1 MKSNMIKAVI
11 VCVTFSFLP
20 ISIAQAGDYDDL
32 IKAAVNNPARAET
45 NSSRDA
51 ARKPGEVI
59 KFMGVKP
66 GMTVLDMVSNGG
78 FYAEILAGVVGNEG
92 RVIAHTFAR
101 NGMNPDFA
109 YAKTIRDSEH
119 MANVVPIYADFDA
132 LDIKE
137 NTLDRIFIVQNYHD
151 LYFDRVGYG
160 VDDVQSV
167 LVMLRKGL
175 KPGGIM
181 AVIDHDANKGAPS
194 STGTTLH
201 RISSDIVKSDM
212 AKAGFE
218 LDGNLDIL
226 LNDTDDKTKGVFDPA
241 VRGKTS
247 RFILRFKNPE

>member
-1 MKSNMIKAVI
+1 MKPNMIKAVI
-11 VCVTFSFLP
+11 TCVTFSFLP
-20 ISIAQAGDYDDL
+20 ISLAQASDYDDL
-32 IKAAVNNPARAET
+32 IKAAVNNPARVET

-59 KFMGVKP
+59 KFMGVTP
-66 GMTVLDMVSNGG
+66 GMTVLDMVKSGMSVLDMVSNGV

-167 LVMLRKGL
+167 LVML
-175 KPGGIM
+175 
-181 AVIDHDANKGAPS
+181 
-194 STGTTLH
+194 
-201 RISSDIVKSDM
+201 
-212 AKAGFE
+212 
-218 LDGNLDIL
+218 
-226 LNDTDDKTKGVFDPA
+226 
-241 VRGKTS
+241 
-247 RFILRFKNPE
+247 

>member
-11 VCVTFSFLP
+11 VCITFSFLP

-241 VRGKTS
+241 VRDKTS